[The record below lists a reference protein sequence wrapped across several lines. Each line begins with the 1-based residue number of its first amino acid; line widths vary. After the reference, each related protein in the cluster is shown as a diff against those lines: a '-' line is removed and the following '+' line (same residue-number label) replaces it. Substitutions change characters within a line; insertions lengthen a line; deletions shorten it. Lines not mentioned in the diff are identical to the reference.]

1 MSRGSVF
8 LGYGFFAVWEVGI
21 ISRTSSELPLDMS
34 NAADILGPAGPFSR
48 VIEGFA
54 AREVQQQM
62 AEAVEAAIA
71 NDAKLV
77 VEAGTGTGKTFAYLV
92 PALLSRRKVIVSTGT
107 RSLQD
112 QLFHR
117 DIPRVL
123 QALDIPV
130 QVALL
135 KGRSNYLCPYRL
147 QASIDDGRFT
157 SREIA
162 ADLQQVARWATAT
175 VDGDIAELTRIPE
188 GAAVWPFVTS
198 TADNCLGAEC
208 PMLEACPLVRARKKA
223 QAADLVVVNHHLL
236 FADAALKD
244 NGFGEILPS
253 ANAIV
258 LDEAHQVGEVASQF
272 FGRQL
277 SSRQLGELARDAQ
290 LEGGRGA
297 ADQQALFEA
306 AGAVEKGVLDLRLA
320 LGESSRR
327 AAWSEVM
334 YRDELQEALA
344 DLAAGLDALSGEL
357 EMAAPR
363 SPGLAKVHER
373 TQELAAVFATLTG
386 AAPVDQVHWFETF
399 QRAFLIRM
407 TPLTVAEPLK
417 ALVYGKPAA
426 WIFTSATLAVGDDF
440 RHLTDELGL
449 DEVRTL
455 KLASPFDFSRQAA
468 LYVPE
473 NMPEPSAPDYTAAVV
488 EAAIPVLEAS
498 RGRAFVLFTSHRALQ
513 EAARLLEGRLRARN
527 LPYPLLVQGTA
538 GRNELLDAF
547 RRHGNAILLGTGSFW
562 EGIDVR
568 GEALSLVIIDKLP
581 FASPGDPLLQARMD
595 ALKRQGRNAFT
606 EYQIPQAVI
615 ALKQGT
621 GRLIRDVT
629 DSGVLML
636 CDPRLLSKGYGKL
649 FLDSLPPMRR
659 TRKLEVVQNFFAALA
674 ALAEADRFTETPEA

>member
-1 MSRGSVF
+1 MPS
-8 LGYGFFAVWEVGI
+8 
-21 ISRTSSELPLDMS
+21 
-34 NAADILGPAGPFSR
+34 AADILGPDGPFSR
-48 VIEGFA
+48 VIDGFA
-54 AREVQQQM
+54 PRDVQRGM
-62 AEAVEAAIA
+62 AAAVEAAIA
-71 NDAKLV
+71 GDGKLV

-123 QALDIPV
+123 QALGV
-130 QVALL
+130 SARVALL

-147 QASIDDGRFT
+147 QASIEDGRYA
-157 SREIA
+157 SREIVS
-162 ADLQQVARWATAT
+162 DLQQVARWATAT

-208 PMLEACPLVRARKKA
+208 PLVEQCPVMRARKRA
-223 QAADLVVVNHHLL
+223 QEADLVVVNHHLL

-272 FGRQL
+272 FGRQI
-277 SSRQLGELARDAQ
+277 SSRQITELTRDAVV
-290 LEGGRGA
+290 EAGRGA
-297 ADQQALFEA
+297 ADQKGVFTA
-306 AGAVEKGVLDLRLA
+306 ANAVEKGVLDLRLA
-320 LGESSRR
+320 LGEGARR
-327 AAWSEVM
+327 GAWSEVAA
-334 YRDELQEALA
+334 RRELQQAVD
-344 DLAAGLDALSGEL
+344 DLATAFDALLREL
-357 EMAAPR
+357 EIAAPR
-363 SPGLAKVHER
+363 SQGLQKAYER
-373 TQELAAVFATLTG
+373 AQDLQSAFGQLTG
-386 AAPVDQVHWFETF
+386 TAPGDTVHWFETF

-407 TPLTVAEPLK
+407 TPLTVAEPLH
-417 ALVYGKPAA
+417 ALVYGRQAA
-426 WIFTSATLAVGDDF
+426 WIFTSATLAVGEKFD
-440 RHLTDELGL
+440 HLLEELGL
-449 DEVRTL
+449 EDARTL
-455 KLASPFDFSRQAA
+455 QLASPFDFSRQAA

-473 NMPEPSAPDYTAAVV
+473 NMPDPASPDYTRAVV
-488 EAAIPVLEAS
+488 EAAIPALEAS
-498 RGRAFVLFTSHRALQ
+498 RGRAFLLFTSHRALQ
-513 EAARLLEGRLRARN
+513 EAARLLEGRL
-527 LPYPLLVQGTA
+527 PYPLYVQGTA

-547 RRHGNAILLGTGSFW
+547 RRHGNAVLLGTGSFW

-568 GEALSLVIIDKLP
+568 GEALSLVVIDKLP

-615 ALKQGT
+615 TLKQGA

-629 DSGVLML
+629 DTGVLML
-636 CDPRLLSKGYGKL
+636 CDPRLLSKGYGRL
-649 FLDSLPPMRR
+649 FLDSLPSMRR
-659 TRKLEVVQNFFAALA
+659 TRKLEVVQNFFAALD
-674 ALAEADRFTETPEA
+674 ALADPDTRANPA